1 MILFYPVLQNDLS
14 SIWCYQVLHFD
25 PTILHH
31 PGDLLR
37 PDGFVCPGA
46 LALFACLALES
57 KGLAALIMCLE
68 IRICRCG

>member
-31 PGDLLR
+31 PVISSGR
-37 PDGFVCPGA
+37 MA
-46 LALFACLALES
+46 LSALVP
-57 KGLAALIMCLE
+57 
-68 IRICRCG
+68 

>member
-31 PGDLLR
+31 PVICSGR
-37 PDGFVCPGA
+37 MA
-46 LALFACLALES
+46 LSAWCLSLVRLFGLES